1 MTTRPSQCDVD
12 SITNGPIL
20 SDATVRV
27 FGVLLTYHRQVLF
40 TEMLR
45 KICAQ
50 QRVPDCLVVV
60 DNEASDETEDISRR
74 FQKSCPESH
83 WVHLRSPENLGSA
96 GGWAWGMETVLD
108 LANDR
113 DWVLTLDDDNPP
125 EHEGLFRQMFA
136 FAETQKEREPKLG
149 AVGIVGARFN
159 WRTGNLV
166 RLHDEELK
174 GPVSVDYLG
183 NGHMAMYSV
192 GMIRDIGPFRR
203 ELFFGHTE
211 VEFGLRMRRAG
222 YQALANGD
230 LWKQRRVR
238 RNKIGFQPKPRKTC
252 EVHWRKYYVTRNYIR
267 TMVCFGRL
275 DLALK
280 RAFLQV
286 VAKPLV
292 TMLVSPRRAYY
303 GWRLGC
309 RAAWDGFR
317 GNMGAT
323 LDPETDTL
331 LLKWNQDIRE

>member
-1 MTTRPSQCDVD
+1 MATRLPQHDVD
-12 SITNGPIL
+12 TTTNGAIA
-20 SDATVRV
+20 SNVNARV
-27 FGVLLTYHRQVLF
+27 FGILLTYRRQQLF
-40 TEMLR
+40 TEMLQ
-45 KICAQ
+45 KICTQ
-50 QRVPDCLVVV
+50 QRLPDCLVVI
-60 DNEASDETEDISRR
+60 DNEASDETESISRR
-74 FQKSCPESH
+74 FQKTHPEAH
-83 WVHLRSPENLGSA
+83 WVHLRAPQNLGSA
-96 GGWAWGMETVLD
+96 GGWAWGMETALE

-125 EHEGLFRQMFA
+125 EHEGLLRQMFT
-136 FAETQKEREPKLG
+136 FAETQKERDPKLG

-166 RLHDEELK
+166 RLDDEELT
-174 GPVSVDYLG
+174 GPVSVDYVG

-192 GMIRDIGPFRR
+192 GMIRNIGPFQR

-230 LWKQRRVR
+230 LWKQRRVQ

-252 EVHWRKYYVTRNYIR
+252 EIHWRKYYVTRNYIR
-267 TMVCFGRL
+267 TMVSFGRP

-280 RAFLQV
+280 RAFLQIV
-286 VAKPLV
+286 VKPLA

-323 LDPETDTL
+323 LDPQGDTL
-331 LLKWNQDIRE
+331 LLKWNQQVRN